1 MVSNGWGPTNG
12 TVYVAVSDNSVG
24 FDDGTVWSCWV
35 DYVDTSTSLQVRLS
49 RTPTH
54 PATARVQANV
64 NLYTVLGQSS
74 MYLSFGAASSA
85 TVYSVPTIRSWTCS
99 LNSDYL
105 FNCPWVLARESN
117 PSFLFLL
124 FFFFI
129 LRIFLLPFLTF
140 CSFFISSFLSLS
152 VPNSAFSLSL
162 TPAAL
167 LVTEDFQLE
176 TPTDPYSLLLNRVL
190 NTLGNVFF
198 DSIRTGSFSIFKSPS
213 ASASM
218 IAWSVLVALL

>member
-124 FFFFI
+124 FFF
-129 LRIFLLPFLTF
+129 
-140 CSFFISSFLSLS
+140 SFFSEFSYCHFSPFVLSSFLH
-152 VPNSAFSLSL
+152 FSLFQSP
-162 TPAAL
+162 TL
-167 LVTEDFQLE
+167 LFRC
-176 TPTDPYSLLLNRVL
+176 P
-190 NTLGNVFF
+190 
-198 DSIRTGSFSIFKSPS
+198 
-213 ASASM
+213 
-218 IAWSVLVALL
+218 

>member
-1 MVSNGWGPTNG
+1 VVSNGWGPTNG

-124 FFFFI
+124 FFFFSSQN
-129 LRIFLLPFLTF
+129 FLTAISHLLF
-140 CSFFISSFLSLS
+140 FLHFFISL
-152 VPNSAFSLSL
+152 
-162 TPAAL
+162 
-167 LVTEDFQLE
+167 
-176 TPTDPYSLLLNRVL
+176 
-190 NTLGNVFF
+190 
-198 DSIRTGSFSIFKSPS
+198 SFSPQLCFFV
-213 ASASM
+213 
-218 IAWSVLVALL
+218 VLDPRCLAGN